1 MRTSGIQHC
10 APPPAWRGRMLPRLV
25 LIAAFLASYSWAPGA
40 PIFSV
45 KDFGA
50 SGLKSQDASPAIQKA
65 IDACAAKREGTVF
78 FPPGEYTS
86 GTLRLRSHI
95 RIELAEGATLF
106 ASTEPAAFRF
116 ETISVQ
122 AALFFGDQIENVT
135 IEGQGTIHGQ
145 AEYEWREDDFERT
158 FSHKESMIKLGK
170 PLWRTFPKGFPQR
183 TLFPRLAW
191 IGRSKDIRFN
201 GLKWIHSPS
210 WAINLYACER
220 VTFDGLY
227 VHSSLK
233 EGVWADGID
242 LDGCQDITIANCRIE
257 TGDDCIVFISSNVWG
272 PILPCENITVSNCV
286 LSSASAGV
294 KFSEGNW
301 NGIRNIRVTDSVL
314 TNVNRGFVFST
325 TQGGAISN
333 VVLSNLTIYCNRFD
347 WFWAGDGQPF
357 HFRITRLSEFTR
369 EAPKPGEL
377 PPGAI
382 RDVTI
387 RNVIAHGKGTSRIHG
402 HAENWIDGLTM
413 EKVKLTLSTDPA
425 AHFDYADHALDV
437 RRARNVTIRGLEVN
451 WGTPNFPAWQS
462 ALFTEEIENLTV
474 DQFTGAGHS
483 RSNSP
488 ALVLQNVRRAI
499 VTRAKAREGAWLF
512 LKAGGPRTSRIEI
525 RDGDFS
531 QAMTPFEFG
540 TNLANGEILLE
551 GNLMPRAASPA
562 AQPK

>member
-1 MRTSGIQHC
+1 
-10 APPPAWRGRMLPRLV
+10 V
-25 LIAAFLASYSWAPGA
+25 LIVALLVSHSCVLAA
-40 PIFSV
+40 PIFNV

-50 SGLKSQDASPAIQKA
+50 SGIKSDDARPAIQKA
-65 IDACAAKREGTVF
+65 IDACAAIRDGTVLL
-78 FPPGEYTS
+78 PAGEYTS

-106 ASTEPAAFRF
+106 ASTNPAAFAF
-116 ETISVQ
+116 ETVSVQ
-122 AALFFGDQIENVT
+122 AALFFGDRIENVT
-135 IEGQGTIHGQ
+135 IEGNGTIHGQ
-145 AEYEWREDDFERT
+145 AEYDWREDDYERT

-170 PLWRTFPKGFPQR
+170 RLWRTFPKGFPQR

-220 VTFDGLY
+220 VKFDGLY

-242 LDGCQDITIANCRIE
+242 LDGCKDITITNCRIE

-301 NGIRNIRVTDSVL
+301 NGIRNIRVTDSML

-325 TQGGAISN
+325 TQGGDISN
-333 VVLSNLTIYCNRFD
+333 VLLSNLTIHCNRFD

-357 HFRITRLSEFTR
+357 HFRITRLSEFTK
-369 EAPKPGEL
+369 EAPKPDER

-382 RDVTI
+382 RNVTI

-402 HAENWIDGLTM
+402 HAENWIEGLTF
-413 EKVKLTLSTDPA
+413 ENVKFTLSTDPA
-425 AHFDYADHALDV
+425 VHFDYADHALDL
-437 RRARNVTIRGLEVN
+437 RRARNVAIRGLEVE
-451 WGTPNFPAWQS
+451 WGTPSFPAWQS
-462 ALFTEEIENLTV
+462 ALFTEDVENISV
-474 DQFTGAGHS
+474 DRFMGSGHS
-483 RSNSP
+483 TSNSP
-488 ALVLQNVRRAI
+488 ALVLQNVQRAVI
-499 VTRAKAREGAWLF
+499 TRAQAQEGTSLF
-512 LKAGGPRTSRIEI
+512 LKASGPRTSRIQI
-525 RDGDFS
+525 RDSDFT
-531 QAMTPFEFG
+531 QATTPFLFD
-540 TNLANGEILLE
+540 TNVASREIQLE
-551 GNLMPRAASPA
+551 NNLMPPA
-562 AQPK
+562 TNPGAKPK